1 MAMWEIRNRALAGI
15 AGKTA
20 GIRNEAS
27 VDTDTLDIYVY
38 TDIDKKWWWDD
49 DCIGAKDFQ
58 EMLEKNPNAKNINVY
73 INSCGGSVSEGVAI
87 YNQLKRHK
95 AYVTAYIDGFA
106 CSIASVIPMAAD
118 KIVMS
123 DCSMLMIHNPWTC
136 AYGNSKDMRKCA
148 DDLDKILDG
157 CIIPA
162 YLGKINGKISE
173 EKLREL
179 LDSSEMLTPAECL
192 AYGFVDEV
200 AESTVDKE
208 SAKAKYNEF
217 VNAAKEMFMNQFVPK
232 AEEKHPKPEQPAE
245 PEPKTPEA
253 PAEPEAQEE
262 PKAPEPEAPAPAED
276 KAQKTNNLFMKML
289 KGEI

>member
-1 MAMWEIRNRALAGI
+1 MMWEIKNRALAGI

-20 GIRNEAS
+20 GIRNEAA
-27 VDTDTLDIYVY
+27 VDADTLDIYVY
-38 TDIDKKWWWDD
+38 SDVDKKWWWDD

-73 INSCGGSVSEGVAI
+73 INSYGGSVSEGVAI

-136 AYGNSKDMRKCA
+136 ACGNSKDMRKCA

-232 AEEKHPKPEQPAE
+232 AKEKHPEPEQPAE